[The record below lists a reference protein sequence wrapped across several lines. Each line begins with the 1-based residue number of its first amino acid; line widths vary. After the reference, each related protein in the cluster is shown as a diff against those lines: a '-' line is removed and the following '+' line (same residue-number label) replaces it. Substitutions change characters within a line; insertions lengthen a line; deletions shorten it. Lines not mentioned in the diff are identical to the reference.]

1 MPDTDLRF
9 VVDALPDTGFGH
21 AARCMALAEL
31 VDAAAPDRDILFE
44 GRFSPGALTRVKRC
58 TAVRRIVDP
67 DAALTAHVSVIDRM
81 SDPVDINAWDIALTE
96 RIAATSEKTIAI
108 FSGDRAPTL
117 PATVCGIGYQP
128 LDGDAPA
135 GWSWDLDYA
144 PVGSDFL
151 AGAGDMTEAPQPGR
165 VLIAMGGAADPAPT
179 RDAIAAALE
188 IDGAGDIEVLVSP
201 LLEGAEALKDD
212 FDSPRI
218 VWRSQV
224 DDVRPLLR
232 RTSVVMTSYGNLGF
246 EALALGKPS
255 ACRSTGAVLGT
266 DGGPGI
272 SQRRA
277 ASTTWPPA
285 LPARRAEARSA
296 MRWPGRSWRPTRCRA
311 YRGAGGRERPGP
323 HPRQDPGGA
332 PAMAAGNERC
342 RVVAHPDDEALGAG
356 GALIRHAGRA
366 TGWRS

>member
-201 LLEGAEALKDD
+201 PARGGGGAERRLRFAPHRLAVAGRRRAAAAAAHIRRHDELRQPGLR
-212 FDSPRI
+212 SAGPRQA
-218 VWRSQV
+218 R
-224 DDVRPLLR
+224 LLS
-232 RTSVVMTSYGNLGF
+232 RT
-246 EALALGKPS
+246 EAVP
-255 ACRSTGAVLGT
+255 GT
-266 DGGPGI
+266 DGGPAGGARRRD
-272 SQRRA
+272 QRR
-277 ASTTWPPA
+277 PC
-285 LPARRAEARSA
+285 RRGGRSA
-296 MRWPGRSWRPTRCRA
+296 IRDALARTFVEADALSRN
-311 YRGAGGRERPGP
+311 
-323 HPRQDPGGA
+323 
-332 PAMAAGNERC
+332 AAALVDGKGLDRI
-342 RVVAHPDDEALGAG
+342 RDKILEALGDG
-356 GALIRHAGRA
+356 
-366 TGWRS
+366 

>member
-246 EALALGKPS
+246 EALALGKPVCFLGQKPFQARMAARLAARGVATS
-255 ACRSTGAVLGT
+255 AGLAG
-266 DGGPGI
+266 
-272 SQRRA
+272 
-277 ASTTWPPA
+277 
-285 LPARRAEARSA
+285 EAGRSA
-296 MRWPGRSWRPTRCRA
+296 IRDALARTFVEADALSRN
-311 YRGAGGRERPGP
+311 
-323 HPRQDPGGA
+323 
-332 PAMAAGNERC
+332 AAALVDGKGLDRI
-342 RVVAHPDDEALGAG
+342 RDKILEALGDG
-356 GALIRHAGRA
+356 
-366 TGWRS
+366 